1 MSKTTSNS
9 TNEMK
14 IPGAALASTIKV
26 LAGLGSLGERVLKEH
41 GITKIDNDKEYP
53 SHLRARIFEEIRTRF
68 GKEALYAIGLEQG
81 FLMLSLVPSI
91 GKFIDDFRRKY
102 KKELL
107 NHSNFSKNLKILDQT
122 LPAWEKVTNDY
133 LGQMR
138 NNKVRSK
145 LNFIK
150 KGPGKYDVPIISSQV
165 VENKDFFEA
174 NYSVFLI
181 SMFSE
186 IFDIKMTIDEENS
199 KDMDNGFSK
208 YQYTITFNQLQK
220 TRSYKEHLAEIRFDA
235 NQLLLQ
241 RVLEEAEQQKNIVQ
255 KQKEDIEKLSSKL
268 GKYLPPQIHKAL
280 FSGEFDTGIATKRKK
295 LTIFFSDIKNF
306 TSSSEGLQPEDLTR
320 YLNEYF
326 SEMTD
331 IALNHGATIDKYIGD
346 AMMVFF
352 GDPESKGEREDA
364 RACVNMALKMQK
376 KIKNLQSKWRNEG
389 FYEPF
394 QIRMGINTGY
404 CNVGNFGS
412 EQRLTYTIIGGEVN
426 IAQRLEAAAPSDGIL
441 LSYESY
447 AHAQDIVEVE
457 ELSSITMK
465 GINREIKVF
474 SVISDF
480 KSKKLSKDKDEVSS
494 VKSKKDTLESRIDKL
509 EKLVANLVVNKK

>member
-1 MSKTTSNS
+1 MIRISGKLD
-9 TNEMK
+9 NEMK

-41 GITKIDNDKEYP
+41 GVTKIDNDKEYP

-107 NHSNFSKNLKILDQT
+107 NHSNFSKNLKILDRT
-122 LPAWEKVTNDY
+122 LPAWENVTNDY

-165 VENKDFFEA
+165 VKNKDFFEA

-186 IFDIKMTIDEENS
+186 MFDIKMSIDEENS

-208 YQYTITFNQLQK
+208 YQYTITFKQLQK